1 MTLLVLIVVTAL
13 SISFVCSVLEAALFS
28 ARTPELLARREG
40 GDRGAALL
48 LELKTKRM
56 DDAISA
62 ILILNTIAH
71 TIGAA
76 LAGAQAA
83 VVFGDRWVGVFSG
96 VLTLLVLVAT
106 EIIPKTLGATYAS
119 ALVGLVART
128 VKALTVVLAPLL
140 MLSRSLTRLVG
151 HAEPTAVSRAEVG
164 ALVALATR
172 QGALQHDESRVVSNV
187 LRAEGVTVADVMTP
201 RTVVAMAPQS
211 LPLQAFLDDTSIG
224 PYSRVPL
231 FENSR
236 DNVVG
241 YVTQRDALRAAREP
255 DAGDGPISR
264 LARPIRH
271 VPETAKLGVVLRQLI
286 ENGEHIAVVHDEF
299 GVDSGVVTLED
310 LVETILGVEIVDE
323 SDPVPDLR
331 ELAKKIRD
339 ERLQRNRQRWGEAPS
354 RGSEGSLPGDSG
366 QGRL

>member
-1 MTLLVLIVVTAL
+1 MTLLVLIVATAL
-13 SISFVCSVLEAALFS
+13 SISFLCSVLEAALFS
-28 ARTPELLARREG
+28 ARMPELLARRER
-40 GDRGAALL
+40 GDRGATLL

-71 TIGAA
+71 TVGAA

-119 ALVGLVART
+119 QLVSFVART
-128 VKALTVVLAPLL
+128 VKALTVILAPVLT
-140 MLSRSLTRLVG
+140 LSRSLTRRIG
-151 HAEPTAVSRAEVG
+151 HAQPGGVSRAEVG

-172 QGALQHDESRVVSNV
+172 QGALQHEESRVVSNV
-187 LRAEGVTVADVMTP
+187 LRLEGVNVTDVMTP
-201 RTVVAMAPQS
+201 RTVVAMAPGS
-211 LPLQAFLDDTSIG
+211 TTLQEFLDDTSLR

-231 FENSR
+231 FEDSR

-241 YVTQRDALRAAREP
+241 YVTQHDALRAAREP
-255 DAGDGPISR
+255 DSADRPVSD
-264 LARPIRH
+264 LARSIRH
-271 VPETAKLGVVLRQLI
+271 VPETEKLGVVLRQLI
-286 ENGEHIAVVHDEF
+286 DNSEQIAVARDEF
-299 GVDSGVVTLED
+299 GVDSGIVTLED
-310 LVETILGVEIVDE
+310 LIETILGVEIVDE

-331 ELAKKIRD
+331 ELAKRIRD
-339 ERLQRNRQRWGEAPS
+339 ERLRRNRQRWAERAASRTGAPADTRPPS
-354 RGSEGSLPGDSG
+354 P
-366 QGRL
+366 

>member
-1 MTLLVLIVVTAL
+1 MTLLVLIVATAL
-13 SISFVCSVLEAALFS
+13 SISFLCSVLEAALFS
-28 ARTPELLARREG
+28 ARTAELLARRER

-48 LELKTKRM
+48 LELKTQRM

-119 ALVGLVART
+119 QLVGFVART
-128 VKALTVVLAPLL
+128 VEALTVVLAPVLT
-140 MLSRSLTRLVG
+140 LSRSLTRLIG
-151 HAEPTAVSRAEVG
+151 HAQPSSVSRAEVG

-172 QGALQHDESRVVSNV
+172 QGALQHEESRVVSNV
-187 LRAEGVTVADVMTP
+187 LRLEGVSVADVMTP
-201 RTVVAMAPQS
+201 RTVVGMVPRS
-211 LPLQAFLDDTSIG
+211 TTLQEFLDDTSVL

-231 FENSR
+231 YEGTR
-236 DNVVG
+236 DDVIG

-255 DAGDGPISR
+255 DSADRPISD
-264 LARPIRH
+264 LARSIRH
-271 VPETAKLGVVLRQLI
+271 VPETENLGVVLRQLTD
-286 ENGEHIAVVHDEF
+286 NGEHIAVAHDEF

-310 LVETILGVEIVDE
+310 LIETILGVEIVDE

-331 ELAKKIRD
+331 ELAKRIRD
-339 ERLQRNRQRWGEAPS
+339 ERLRRNQQRWTESARSRAGTPPDVPS
-354 RGSEGSLPGDSG
+354 S
-366 QGRL
+366 

>member
-1 MTLLVLIVVTAL
+1 MTLLVLIVTTAL
-13 SISFVCSVLEAALFS
+13 SVSFLCSVLEAALFS
-28 ARTPELLARREG
+28 ARMPELLARRDR
-40 GDRGAALL
+40 GDRGATLL

-119 ALVGLVART
+119 QLVGFVART
-128 VKALTVVLAPLL
+128 VKGLTVALAPALT
-140 MLSRSLTRLVG
+140 LSRSLTRLVG
-151 HAEPTAVSRAEVG
+151 HAKPSGVSRAEVG
-164 ALVALATR
+164 ALVALAAR
-172 QGALQHDESRVVSNV
+172 QGALQHEESRVVSNV
-187 LRAEGVTVADVMTP
+187 LRLEGLTVEDVMTP

-211 LPLQAFLDDTSIG
+211 MTLGDFLEDASVQ
-224 PYSRVPL
+224 PYSRIPL
-231 FENSR
+231 FEGTR
-236 DNVVG
+236 DDVVA
-241 YVTQRDALRAAREP
+241 YVTQREVLRAAREP
-255 DAGDGPISR
+255 DSADRPLSEI
-264 LARPIRH
+264 ARPIRH

-286 ENGEHIAVVHDEF
+286 DNGEHIAVAHDEF

-323 SDPVPDLR
+323 SDPMPDLR
-331 ELAKKIRD
+331 ELATAIRD
-339 ERLQRNRQRWGEAPS
+339 ERLKRHRQRWRESAREARETPPDNVAKS
-354 RGSEGSLPGDSG
+354 
-366 QGRL
+366 

>member
-1 MTLLVLIVVTAL
+1 MTLLVLIVATAL
-13 SISFVCSVLEAALFS
+13 SISFICSVLEAALFS
-28 ARTPELLARREG
+28 ARVPELLARRER
-40 GDRGAALL
+40 GDGAAALL
-48 LELKTKRM
+48 LELKTERM

-106 EIIPKTLGATYAS
+106 EIVPKTLGATYAS
-119 ALVGLVART
+119 PLVGFVART
-128 VKALTVVLAPLL
+128 VHALTVVLSPLL
-140 MLSRSLTRLVG
+140 KVSRSITQLVG
-151 HAEPTAVSRAEVG
+151 SAKPSGVSRAEVG

-172 QGALQHDESRVVSNV
+172 QGALQREESRVVSNV
-187 LRAEGVTVADVMTP
+187 LRLEGIVVADVMTP
-201 RTVVAMAPQS
+201 QTVVGMVPRS
-211 LPLQAFLDDTSIG
+211 TTLQEFLDDTAVL

-231 FENSR
+231 FEHSR

-241 YVTQRDALRAAREP
+241 YVTQHDALRAAREP
-255 DAGDGPISR
+255 ESAGRPISD

-271 VPETAKLGVVLRQLI
+271 VPEAEKLGAVLRQLI
-286 ENGEHIAVVHDEF
+286 DNSEHIAVVHDEF

-310 LVETILGVEIVDE
+310 LIETILGVEIVDE

-331 ELAKKIRD
+331 VLAKRIRD
-339 ERLQRNRQRWGEAPS
+339 ERLRRNRQRWAADAGRRPTTPPDD
-354 RGSEGSLPGDSG
+354 PGKG
-366 QGRL
+366 

>member
-1 MTLLVLIVVTAL
+1 MTLLVLIVTTAL
-13 SISFVCSVLEAALFS
+13 SVSFLCSVLEAALFS
-28 ARTPELLARREG
+28 ARMPELLARRER
-40 GDRGAALL
+40 GDRGATLL

-71 TIGAA
+71 TIGAT

-119 ALVGLVART
+119 QLVGFVART
-128 VKALTVVLAPLL
+128 VKALTAALGPLL
-140 MLSRSLTRLVG
+140 TLSRSITRLVG
-151 HAEPTAVSRAEVG
+151 HARPSGVSRAEVG
-164 ALVALATR
+164 ALVALAAR
-172 QGALQHDESRVVSNV
+172 QGALQHDESRAVSNI
-187 LRAEGVTVADVMTP
+187 LRLGGLTVADVMTP

-211 LPLQAFLDDTSIG
+211 MTLEEFLDDTSVQ
-224 PYSRVPL
+224 PYSRIPL
-231 FENSR
+231 FEGTR
-236 DNVVG
+236 DDVVA
-241 YVTQRDALRAAREP
+241 YVTQREALRAAREA
-255 DAGDGPISR
+255 DSASR
-264 LARPIRH
+264 PLSEIARPIRH
-271 VPETAKLGVVLRQLI
+271 VPETTKVGVVLRQLI
-286 ENGEHIAVVHDEF
+286 DNGEHIAVANDEF

-331 ELAKKIRD
+331 ELAKRIRE
-339 ERLQRNRQRWGEAPS
+339 ERLMRNRQRWAASAKRPLETPS
-354 RGSEGSLPGDSG
+354 EHPGRG
-366 QGRL
+366 

>member
-1 MTLLVLIVVTAL
+1 MTLLVLIVATAL
-13 SISFVCSVLEAALFS
+13 SISFICSVLEAALFS
-28 ARTPELLARREG
+28 ARVPDLLARRERRDG
-40 GDRGAALL
+40 AAALL
-48 LELKTKRM
+48 LELKTERM

-62 ILILNTIAH
+62 ILILNTVAH

-119 ALVGLVART
+119 QLVGFVART
-128 VKALTVVLAPLL
+128 IKALTVMLAPVLT
-140 MLSRSLTRLVG
+140 LSRSLTRLIG
-151 HAEPTAVSRAEVG
+151 HAQPSGVSRAEVG
-164 ALVALATR
+164 ALVTLATR
-172 QGALQHDESRVVSNV
+172 QGALQHEESRVVSNV
-187 LRAEGVTVADVMTP
+187 LHLEGVSVTDVMTP
-201 RTVVAMAPQS
+201 RTVVAMVPGS
-211 LPLQAFLDDTSIG
+211 TTLQEFLDDTSVQ

-231 FENSR
+231 FEDSR
-236 DNVVG
+236 DNVIA

-255 DAGDGPISR
+255 DSADRPVSD

-271 VPETAKLGVVLRQLI
+271 VRETEKLGVVLRQLI
-286 ENGEHIAVVHDEF
+286 DNGEHIAVAHDEF

-310 LVETILGVEIVDE
+310 LIETILGVEIVDE

-331 ELAKKIRD
+331 ELAKRIRD
-339 ERLQRNRQRWGEAPS
+339 ERLRRNRQRWAERDASQPEAPADARPPS
-354 RGSEGSLPGDSG
+354 P
-366 QGRL
+366 

>member
-1 MTLLVLIVVTAL
+1 MTLLVLIVATAL

-28 ARTPELLARREG
+28 ARTPELLARRER
-40 GDRGAALL
+40 GDRGASLL
-48 LELKTKRM
+48 LDLKTKRM

-62 ILILNTIAH
+62 ILILNTVAH

-119 ALVGLVART
+119 QLVGFVART
-128 VKALTVVLAPLL
+128 VKALTVFLGPLL
-140 MLSRSLTRLVG
+140 MMSRSLTRLVG
-151 HAEPTAVSRAEVG
+151 HAKPSGVSRAEVD

-172 QGALQHDESRVVSNV
+172 QGALQHEESRVVSNV
-187 LRAEGVTVADVMTP
+187 LRLEGVTVADVMTP
-201 RTVVAMAPQS
+201 RTVVAMVPQS
-211 LPLQAFLDDTSIG
+211 TTLREFLDDTTVL

-231 FENSR
+231 FEDTP

-255 DAGDGPISR
+255 ESADRPVSD

-271 VPETAKLGVVLRQLI
+271 VRETENVGAVLRQLI
-286 ENGEHIAVVHDEF
+286 DNGEHIAVAHDEF

-310 LVETILGVEIVDE
+310 LIETILGVEIVDE

-331 ELAKKIRD
+331 ELAKRIRD
-339 ERLQRNRQRWGEAPS
+339 ERLQRNRQRWAERAARRAGGP
-354 RGSEGSLPGDSG
+354 PGT
-366 QGRL
+366 